1 MRSSLIFADVYMLLP
16 AHIAMEWKAHSQNH
30 GLPTSGVKNEDTE
43 LLLLITSEYMGIV
56 FAVSSYCI
64 VTNTDAMLVAQ
75 WLMLHMLMVV
85 LRLKF
90 YMMIPCLSSMHFNS
104 T

>member
-1 MRSSLIFADVYMLLP
+1 
-16 AHIAMEWKAHSQNH
+16 
-30 GLPTSGVKNEDTE
+30 
-43 LLLLITSEYMGIV
+43 MGIV

-85 LRLKF
+85 LRLKWF
-90 YMMIPCLSSMHFNS
+90 HMMIPCLSSMHFNS